1 MESDYVFCL
10 ISAQVFSSFKQV
22 DCAEKFTDPIDP
34 WILQLVV
41 FVTKKHCKLMMGTW
55 NKNRQLESSGLR
67 IQWSKDRRL

>member
-41 FVTKKHCKLMMGTW
+41 FVTKNTA
-55 NKNRQLESSGLR
+55 NS
-67 IQWSKDRRL
+67 